1 MYSVILLSHNSLR
14 WLVLALAIATLV
26 KAAQGLRGDKPYAK
40 ARRIGVFFT
49 ASLHLQLL
57 LGLALF
63 TVSPFIREAMGNM
76 QATMADSAR
85 RFFIAEHPTLMVAAT
100 ILMTIGGIVAKNAA
114 DDAKRHK
121 KLLLFSAI
129 TLGLLLAGI
138 PWQRALFP
146 GM

>member
-1 MYSVILLSHNSLR
+1 MYSILLVSHNSLR
-14 WLVLALAIATLV
+14 WFVLALGIATIV
-26 KAAQGLRGDKPYAK
+26 TAFQGMRGARGYAK

-49 ASLHLQLL
+49 ASLHVQLL
-57 LGLALF
+57 LGLSLFAL
-63 TVSPFIREAMGNM
+63 SPFIREAMGNM

-100 ILMTIGGIVAKNAA
+100 VLMTIGGIVAKNGA
-114 DDAKRHK
+114 DDTTRHR
-121 KLLLFSAI
+121 KLLTFSAI
-129 TLGLLLAGI
+129 TFLLLMAGI